1 MSPRGH
7 FGGYQVIFCGF
18 VNSAIK
24 RTFSVAFVLEHSVHR
39 GCSENH
45 RTGRG
50 VNSRSSLVEISSR
63 PFGYR
68 IIELLFAREYPQR
81 LNKTRK
87 FGSPTGDDAP
97 TSETCVESPL
107 SPHPAFAVRR
117 NATTDTGQIRLID
130 AALGATVKLE
140 RLNKLHG
147 AEYATRRGTFH
158 GIAWNRWTLTEP
170 LAMPSRKA
178 RMADTSH
185 KEGVD

>member
-1 MSPRGH
+1 TDFMSPRGH

-107 SPHPAFAVRR
+107 SPVPAFA
-117 NATTDTGQIRLID
+117 D
-130 AALGATVKLE
+130 
-140 RLNKLHG
+140 
-147 AEYATRRGTFH
+147 RRGNGGNGQVLETQQVAWR
-158 GIAWNRWTLTEP
+158 GICHETRNFPRDRLESLDPYGTLGY
-170 LAMPSRKA
+170 AFA
-178 RMADTSH
+178 
-185 KEGVD
+185 